1 MRFQEIIKEQREELE
16 KIESSENII
25 QRDRIEEARDYLKTP
40 NILAVLGIRR
50 CGKSIFSYLLVKG
63 TKMGYINFDDER
75 LADLTVNDLN
85 IVLQSFYELYGD
97 IEYIVLDE
105 IQNIDKWELFANRL
119 RRSKKVIITGSNY
132 KLLSGEL
139 STHLTG
145 RYIDMNIFPFSFQEF
160 LRFKHQTLSNSYTTL
175 EKANLLNLLKEY
187 LEIGGFPEVQKFG
200 KPMLSRIYNDI
211 ITKDILLRHKTK
223 KVDELKKLARFLIT
237 NVSSEFTYRKLGK
250 IFGIKNVS
258 TISNWISFL
267 EESFLI
273 FKLEKFDFKLKQQFI
288 APKKVYCLDCGIINA
303 IGFKFLENMGK
314 IIENEVAIELQR
326 RKSALSQFEIYYWK
340 DYQQHEVDF
349 VVKKGNN
356 VIKLIQVTYADSR
369 EEIKEREIKSLL
381 KARKELR
388 CSNLMIITWD
398 YEQEEEIEN
407 EQIIFVPLWKWLLQF
422 RDI

>member
-25 QRDRIEEARDYLKTP
+25 QRDRIEEARDHLKTP

-356 VIKLIQVTYADSR
+356 IIKLIQVTYADSR

>member
-1 MRFQEIIKEQREELE
+1 
-16 KIESSENII
+16 
-25 QRDRIEEARDYLKTP
+25 
-40 NILAVLGIRR
+40 
-50 CGKSIFSYLLVKG
+50 
-63 TKMGYINFDDER
+63 
-75 LADLTVNDLN
+75 
-85 IVLQSFYELYGD
+85 
-97 IEYIVLDE
+97 
-105 IQNIDKWELFANRL
+105 
-119 RRSKKVIITGSNY
+119 
-132 KLLSGEL
+132 
-139 STHLTG
+139 
-145 RYIDMNIFPFSFQEF
+145 MNIFPFSFQEF

-288 APKKVYCLDCGIINA
+288 APKKVYCSDCGIINA

-314 IIENEVAIELQR
+314 IIENEVAIELLR

-356 VIKLIQVTYADSR
+356 IIKLIQVTYADSR

-407 EQIIFVPLWKWLLQF
+407 EQIMFVPLWKWLLQF

>member
-85 IVLQSFYELYGD
+85 IVLQSLYELYGD

>member
-85 IVLQSFYELYGD
+85 IVLQSLYELYGD

-407 EQIIFVPLWKWLLQF
+407 EQIMFVPLWKWLLQF